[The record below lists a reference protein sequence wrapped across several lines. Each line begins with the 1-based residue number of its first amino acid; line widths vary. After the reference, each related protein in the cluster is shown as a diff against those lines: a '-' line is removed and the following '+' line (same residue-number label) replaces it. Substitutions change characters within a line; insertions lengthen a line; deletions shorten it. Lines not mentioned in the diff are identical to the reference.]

1 MLHLLD
7 VLTGNDFEAVDASRM
22 MVDVNSGQAKH

>member
-7 VLTGNDFEAVDASRM
+7 DITGDDFEAVDASGL
-22 MVDVNSGQAKH
+22 MVSPNSGQAKQ